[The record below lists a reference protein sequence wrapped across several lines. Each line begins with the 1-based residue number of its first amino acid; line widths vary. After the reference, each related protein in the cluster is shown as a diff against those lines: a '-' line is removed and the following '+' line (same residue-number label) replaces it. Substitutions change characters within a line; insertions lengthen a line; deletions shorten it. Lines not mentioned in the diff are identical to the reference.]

1 MKAAVVSGPNRVP
14 VYADFEDPRP
24 QPGATVIQ
32 VAASALSTATRL
44 RAAGSHYSLS
54 GGFPLVP
61 GIDGVG
67 RDESGRRL
75 GFLLPVAP
83 FGGMGER
90 TLVPDALCLPVP
102 DDLDDVL
109 AAALINPGQSPIG
122 ALRVRADLQ
131 PGETMLVNGATGTTG
146 QLAVQL
152 AKHLG
157 AGRVI
162 ATGRDSGALTRLREL
177 GADHTVDLGVGTAA
191 VRDTLAAHF
200 ADGRVDVVVDY
211 LSGGPTETL
220 LAAAAR
226 GHQGPEPIRY
236 VIAGSA
242 AGPTTTLPTSV
253 LGSTSIVLMG
263 SGIGAVRLP
272 QIIEAAAQA
281 LQIAGAAG
289 LRIDLHEVPLREVEE
304 AWTADHGR
312 SRVVFSL

>member
-1 MKAAVVSGPNRVP
+1 MKAAVVSGPGRVP

-24 QPGATVIQ
+24 QPGTTLIH

-44 RAAGSHYSLS
+44 RAAGTHYSMK

-90 TLVPDALCLPVP
+90 TVVPDALCLPVP
-102 DDLDDVL
+102 DDVDDVL

-122 ALRVRADLQ
+122 ALRVRADLRA
-131 PGETMLVNGATGTTG
+131 GETVLVNGATGTTG
-146 QLAVQL
+146 QLAVQV
-152 AKHLG
+152 ARHLG

-162 ATGRDSGALTRLREL
+162 ATGRDADALTRLREL
-177 GADHTVDLGVGTAA
+177 GADHTVDLTLEPGE
-191 VRDTLAAHF
+191 VRDALAGYF
-200 ADGRVDVVVDY
+200 ADGRVGVVVDY
-211 LSGGPTETL
+211 LSGRPTETV
-220 LAAAAR
+220 LAAAAQ
-226 GHQGPEPIRY
+226 GHRGPEPIRY
-236 VIAGSA
+236 VLAGSA

-253 LGSTSIVLMG
+253 LGSTSIVVMG
-263 SGIGAVRLP
+263 SGIGAVRVP
-272 QIIEAAAQA
+272 QIIEAAGQA
-281 LQIAGAAG
+281 LQIARAAD
-289 LRIDLHEVPLREVEE
+289 LRIDVHEVPLPEVEA

-312 SRVVFSL
+312 RRVVFTL